1 MLINNWR
8 LSLLFWFLLKK
19 KKTNLV
25 EFCVQLLL
33 TRVLFKHL
41 NNLKSTCC
49 CLTCF
54 LVAEQSFSFSLAT
67 CDPVLLA
74 DLSNRMFYKKLYNKS
89 ETLCFEN
96 SPVDV
101 VRPPSWN
108 HHTQKFPSWIVETH
122 DCSGRRMAEHKAG
135 ARHLT
140 THFIP
145 HSSSIMP
152 SSSSP
157 FENLSL
163 ALLRPFFFFSFYSVL
178 PVAWM
183 NHQSGGIY
191 YWILFL
197 FFFLNALGQV
207 GKKKNSS
214 LSLSLSLYFGR
225 FFFFLP
231 VGWGGWEALALW
243 AVNSRP
249 AGKKKKKRKK
259 GSRKGLGASLNV
271 G

>member
-8 LSLLFWFLLKK
+8 LSLLFWFCFEK

-54 LVAEQSFSFSLAT
+54 LVAEQSFSFSPAT

-157 FENLSL
+157 LENLSL
-163 ALLRPFFFFSFYSVL
+163 ALLRPFFLLFI
-178 PVAWM
+178 
-183 NHQSGGIY
+183 QSYLLRG
-191 YWILFL
+191 WITR
-197 FFFLNALGQV
+197 AMG
-207 GKKKNSS
+207 
-214 LSLSLSLYFGR
+214 YTTR
-225 FFFFLP
+225 FFFFFLMP
-231 VGWGGWEALALW
+231 
-243 AVNSRP
+243 
-249 AGKKKKKRKK
+249 
-259 GSRKGLGASLNV
+259 
-271 G
+271 

>member
-8 LSLLFWFLLKK
+8 LSLLFWFCFEK

-54 LVAEQSFSFSLAT
+54 LVAEQSFSFSPAT

-152 SSSSP
+152 SSSP
-157 FENLSL
+157 LENLSL
-163 ALLRPFFFFSFYSVL
+163 ALLRPFFLLFI
-178 PVAWM
+178 
-183 NHQSGGIY
+183 QSYLLRG
-191 YWILFL
+191 WITR
-197 FFFLNALGQV
+197 AMG
-207 GKKKNSS
+207 
-214 LSLSLSLYFGR
+214 YTTR
-225 FFFFLP
+225 FFFFFLMP
-231 VGWGGWEALALW
+231 
-243 AVNSRP
+243 
-249 AGKKKKKRKK
+249 
-259 GSRKGLGASLNV
+259 
-271 G
+271 